1 MQKANK
7 IKNKIQG
14 EARLGDAARKSQIKQ
29 LLKENLVINKSLKTG
44 KVSSCHKKTKK
55 YYEYTKYL

>member
-29 LLKENLVINKSLKTG
+29 LLKENFVINKSL
-44 KVSSCHKKTKK
+44 
-55 YYEYTKYL
+55 